1 MAARDYEDFD
11 LLVEGLP
18 DGRYRARVLAGPTGP
33 TPAVEFALPFEQT
46 VLENLL
52 LKLDPGRS
60 GTRRGTANPQ
70 VTAARDF
77 GSPLFDAVF
86 SGVVGQAWATARTAV
101 GGHGR
106 GLRLRLHLAEA
117 PAIASLPWE
126 LLHDKSTN
134 SYIAQSERTPIVR
147 YLDVPDTLDPLPL
160 DGPLSVLVVISS
172 PSDLPELDVGAE
184 WGRVTEALEE
194 KTAAGLVRLRQ
205 LEEPTVSA
213 LGRHLRREDV
223 HVLHFVGHGDYD
235 ASIED
240 GVLYFCDGY
249 GRSSPVTASVLGPY
263 VHDHDPLRL
272 VVLNACRSA
281 SVDSDDPFGGMAQGL
296 VQQNAS
302 AVVAMQFP
310 ITDRAAVTFTGEL
323 YGALADGLPVDQAV
337 ASSRKAL
344 AADFGA
350 EWATPVL
357 FLRSDDTQLFTELVA
372 APPAEVAPPAPPPPA
387 ADPAPTPPPVP
398 PVLPVPVMTPSPGPA
413 EPAAPPATD
422 VERTAAAEPSAEPVA
437 TVEAAATAEAPSSE
451 ERSAG
456 PPTVVLPPVPPTP
469 PTPDPDPVP
478 GPDDDDHEQPPNRRL
493 LAAVGGG
500 VVAALLAG
508 GVWLATSGGEDPDDG
523 RSASSTTPAPT
534 ETATTPSPTPTG
546 SDTPTPTPT
555 PKDRTGPALT
565 AVRFATPPRIDGS
578 ADDWDGAKVVDV
590 RTRIAGSKAVAG
602 FGARVRLGWD
612 AENYYVVAEVS
623 DAQVTQTHAAKPSQ
637 LFNGDSIGF
646 EIGSDVVTTKQA
658 ALFPDDSHVLVGPT
672 EEGGILAARN
682 VARGSAYEAGGVL
695 QGIFGLAFVDG
706 GYVLEA
712 AIPWTELGLPSPDPG
727 TTLATNLTVS
737 DAVASGDS
745 RGKLAAMLSNNPA
758 RKNNGAPFRHLYGTV
773 TLTD

>member
-60 GTRRGTANPQ
+60 GTRRGAANPQ
-70 VTAARDF
+70 LAAARDF
-77 GSPLFDAVF
+77 GAPLFEAVF
-86 SGVVGQAWATARTAV
+86 TGPVGQAWAASRTAV

-106 GLRLRLHLAEA
+106 GLRLRLHLGEA

-126 LLHDKSTN
+126 LLHDRSTN
-134 SYIAQSERTPIVR
+134 SYVAQSERTPVVR
-147 YLDVPDTLDPLPL
+147 YLDVPGTLDPLPL

-172 PSDLPELDVGAE
+172 PTDLPALDVDAE
-184 WGRVTEALEE
+184 WARVTEALEPH
-194 KTAAGLVRLRQ
+194 TAAGLVRLHR
-205 LEEPTVSA
+205 LAEPSVPE
-213 LGRHLRREDV
+213 LGRHLRRTSV

-240 GVLYFCDGY
+240 GVLYFCDAY
-249 GRSSPVTASVLGPY
+249 GRSTPVTASILGPY

-337 ASSRKAL
+337 TSSRKAL
-344 AADFGA
+344 AATFGA

-357 FLRSDDTQLFTELVA
+357 FLRSDDTQLFTALVPDDAA
-372 APPAEVAPPAPPPPA
+372 APALPPPPAPPPVVVPA
-387 ADPAPTPPPVP
+387 PPVP
-398 PVLPVPVMTPSPGPA
+398 ERMLVPDRAPVAEAAPVTEAAPAA
-413 EPAAPPATD
+413 EPARPPLT
-422 VERTAAAEPSAEPVA
+422 PSTP
-437 TVEAAATAEAPSSE
+437 
-451 ERSAG
+451 R
-456 PPTVVLPPVPPTP
+456 PVPAPL
-469 PTPDPDPVP
+469 V
-478 GPDDDDHEQPPNRRL
+478 PDDADDDGPLVVHTRDEDGGGGGSRRRL
-493 LAAVGGG
+493 LAGVGGG
-500 VVAALLAG
+500 LVALLVAG
-508 GVWLATSGGEDPDDG
+508 GVWVATRQDAEDLG
-523 RSASSTTPAPT
+523 ATGSTTATPAGGATTAAPT
-534 ETATTPSPTPTG
+534 PTEGDTPAPSPTPT
-546 SDTPTPTPT
+546 PTATS
-555 PKDRTGPALT
+555 RARPALT
-565 AVRFATPPRIDGS
+565 AVRFATPPRIDGA
-578 ADDWDGAKVVDV
+578 ADDWGAATSVPV
-590 RTRIAGSKAVAG
+590 RTRVAGDRAVAG
-602 FGARVRLGWD
+602 FGARISVAWD
-612 AENYYVVAEVS
+612 ADHYYVLAEVS
-623 DAQVTQTHAAKPSQ
+623 DSRITQTHGDEPSR
-637 LFNGDSIGF
+637 LFNGDGIGF
-646 EIGSDVVTTKQA
+646 EIGSEVVTSKQA
-658 ALFPDDSHVLVGPT
+658 ALFPDDSHVLIGPT

-682 VARGSAYEAGGVL
+682 VARGAAYEAGGSL
-695 QGIFGLAFVDG
+695 QGLYALVLGDG

-712 AIPWTELGLPSPDPG
+712 AIPWSELGLPSPTAG
-727 TTLATNLTVS
+727 TVLATNLTAS

-745 RGKLAAMLSNNPA
+745 RGRLAAMVSNNPA
-758 RKNNGAPFRHLYGTV
+758 RKNNGAPFRHQYGTV
-773 TLTD
+773 TLAP